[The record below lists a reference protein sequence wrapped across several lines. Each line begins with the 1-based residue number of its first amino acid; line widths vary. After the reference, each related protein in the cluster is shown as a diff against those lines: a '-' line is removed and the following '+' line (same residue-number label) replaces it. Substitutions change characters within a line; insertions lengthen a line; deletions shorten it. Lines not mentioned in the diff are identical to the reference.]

1 MEYIDEQTQAQL
13 LDMNEVILEVEK
25 ALQAFSENKTITP
38 LRYVLPFNEQNRYL
52 VMPAL
57 SDELNIVGLKTVSF
71 APENSKKGK
80 ATITGSVIL
89 SDYETGETLSILDG
103 GFLTKVRTGAISGV
117 ATKYLAKEN
126 AKTLSVIG
134 AGVQAEGLIEAILA
148 VRDIEKI
155 HIASRTFEKAENFAQ
170 NIRNRF
176 NIKVSVFRLADEAID
191 SADIVVTA
199 TNANQPVYTHS
210 LHPGVHLNAVGSFK
224 PDMQEIPSETM
235 LVANKIVV
243 ESMEA
248 ALEETGDLKI
258 PQAEGILTKNM
269 LHSELGDII
278 SGEKVGRETEEEV
291 TVFKSVGLAIVDI
304 IVAQYFYKKLI
315 QS

>member
-1 MEYIDEQTQAQL
+1 MKYIDEQTQAQL

-71 APENSKKGK
+71 APENSKKEK

-134 AGVQAEGLIEAILA
+134 AGVQI
-148 VRDIEKI
+148 
-155 HIASRTFEKAENFAQ
+155 
-170 NIRNRF
+170 
-176 NIKVSVFRLADEAID
+176 
-191 SADIVVTA
+191 
-199 TNANQPVYTHS
+199 
-210 LHPGVHLNAVGSFK
+210 
-224 PDMQEIPSETM
+224 
-235 LVANKIVV
+235 
-243 ESMEA
+243 
-248 ALEETGDLKI
+248 
-258 PQAEGILTKNM
+258 
-269 LHSELGDII
+269 
-278 SGEKVGRETEEEV
+278 GRAHV
-291 TVFKSVGLAIVDI
+291 
-304 IVAQYFYKKLI
+304 
-315 QS
+315 

>member
-1 MEYIDEQTQAQL
+1 MKYIDEQTQAQL
-13 LDMNEVILEVEK
+13 LNMNEVILEVEK

-71 APENSKKGK
+71 APENSKKEK

-148 VRDIEKI
+148 VRDIENI

-176 NIKVSVFRLADEAID
+176 NIKVSVFKSADEAID

-199 TNANQPVYTHS
+199 TNASQPVYTHS

-235 LVANKIVV
+235 PV
-243 ESMEA
+243 SY
-248 ALEETGDLKI
+248 TH
-258 PQAEGILTKNM
+258 LTLPTK
-269 LHSELGDII
+269 
-278 SGEKVGRETEEEV
+278 
-291 TVFKSVGLAIVDI
+291 A
-304 IVAQYFYKKLI
+304 
-315 QS
+315 

>member
-1 MEYIDEQTQAQL
+1 MKYIDEQTQAQL
-13 LDMNEVILEVEK
+13 LNMNEVILEVEK

-71 APENSKKGK
+71 APENSKNEK

-148 VRDIEKI
+148 VRDIENI

-176 NIKVSVFRLADEAID
+176 NIKVSVFKSADEAID

-199 TNANQPVYTHS
+199 TNASHPVYTHS

-258 PQAEGILTKNM
+258 PQSEGILTKNM

>member
-1 MEYIDEQTQAQL
+1 MKYIDEQTQAQL
-13 LDMNEVILEVEK
+13 LNMNEVILEVEK

-57 SDELNIVGLKTVSF
+57 SDELNIFGLKTVSF
-71 APENSKKGK
+71 APENSKKEK

-148 VRDIEKI
+148 VRDIENI

-176 NIKVSVFRLADEAID
+176 NIKVSVFKSADEAID

-199 TNANQPVYTHS
+199 TNASQPVYTHS

-258 PQAEGILTKNM
+258 PQSEGILTKNM

>member
-1 MEYIDEQTQAQL
+1 M
-13 LDMNEVILEVEK
+13 
-25 ALQAFSENKTITP
+25 
-38 LRYVLPFNEQNRYL
+38 
-52 VMPAL
+52 
-57 SDELNIVGLKTVSF
+57 
-71 APENSKKGK
+71 
-80 ATITGSVIL
+80 
-89 SDYETGETLSILDG
+89 
-103 GFLTKVRTGAISGV
+103 
-117 ATKYLAKEN
+117 
-126 AKTLSVIG
+126 
-134 AGVQAEGLIEAILA
+134 
-148 VRDIEKI
+148 
-155 HIASRTFEKAENFAQ
+155 
-170 NIRNRF
+170 
-176 NIKVSVFRLADEAID
+176 SVFRSADEAID

-278 SGEKVGRETEEEV
+278 SGEKVGA
-291 TVFKSVGLAIVDI
+291 KL
-304 IVAQYFYKKLI
+304 KKK
-315 QS
+315 

>member
-1 MEYIDEQTQAQL
+1 MKYIDEQTQAQ

-25 ALQAFSENKTITP
+25 AFASFFRDKTITP

-71 APENSKKGK
+71 APENSKRK

-134 AGVQAEGLIEAILA
+134 AGVQAEGLLKRYLLLEIL
-148 VRDIEKI
+148 
-155 HIASRTFEKAENFAQ
+155 
-170 NIRNRF
+170 
-176 NIKVSVFRLADEAID
+176 
-191 SADIVVTA
+191 
-199 TNANQPVYTHS
+199 
-210 LHPGVHLNAVGSFK
+210 
-224 PDMQEIPSETM
+224 
-235 LVANKIVV
+235 
-243 ESMEA
+243 
-248 ALEETGDLKI
+248 
-258 PQAEGILTKNM
+258 KNS
-269 LHSELGDII
+269 HR
-278 SGEKVGRETEEEV
+278 K
-291 TVFKSVGLAIVDI
+291 
-304 IVAQYFYKKLI
+304 
-315 QS
+315 

>member
-1 MEYIDEQTQAQL
+1 MKYIDEQTQAQL
-13 LDMNEVILEVEK
+13 LNMNEVILEVEK

-148 VRDIEKI
+148 IEKI
-155 HIASRTFEKAENFAQ
+155 HIASRTFEKAEKFAQ

-176 NIKVSVFRLADEAID
+176 NIKVSVFRSADEAID

>member
-13 LDMNEVILEVEK
+13 LNMNEVILEVEK

-71 APENSKKGK
+71 APENSKTGK

-176 NIKVSVFRLADEAID
+176 NIKVSVFKSADEAID

>member
-1 MEYIDEQTQAQL
+1 MKYIDEQTQAQL

-71 APENSKKGK
+71 APENSKRK

-148 VRDIEKI
+148 VRDIEKFT
-155 HIASRTFEKAENFAQ
+155 SQ
-170 NIRNRF
+170 
-176 NIKVSVFRLADEAID
+176 
-191 SADIVVTA
+191 
-199 TNANQPVYTHS
+199 
-210 LHPGVHLNAVGSFK
+210 
-224 PDMQEIPSETM
+224 
-235 LVANKIVV
+235 V
-243 ESMEA
+243 ERSKKQKN
-248 ALEETGDLKI
+248 LLKI
-258 PQAEGILTKNM
+258 YEIDLILK
-269 LHSELGDII
+269 
-278 SGEKVGRETEEEV
+278 
-291 TVFKSVGLAIVDI
+291 
-304 IVAQYFYKKLI
+304 
-315 QS
+315 

>member
-1 MEYIDEQTQAQL
+1 MKYIDEQTQAQL
-13 LDMNEVILEVEK
+13 LNMNEVILEVEK

-71 APENSKKGK
+71 APENSKNEK

-176 NIKVSVFRLADEAID
+176 NIKVSVFKSADEAID

-199 TNANQPVYTHS
+199 TNASQPVYTHS

-258 PQAEGILTKNM
+258 PQSEGILTKNM

>member
-1 MEYIDEQTQAQL
+1 MKYIDEQTQAQL
-13 LDMNEVILEVEK
+13 LNMNEVILEVEK

-57 SDELNIVGLKTVSF
+57 SDELNIVGLKQSHLHLKIQK
-71 APENSKKGK
+71 EK

-148 VRDIEKI
+148 VRDIENI

-176 NIKVSVFRLADEAID
+176 NIKVSVFKSADEAID

-199 TNANQPVYTHS
+199 TNASQPVYTHS

-258 PQAEGILTKNM
+258 PQSEGILTKNM

-304 IVAQYFYKKLI
+304 IVAQYFYKN
-315 QS
+315 

>member
-1 MEYIDEQTQAQL
+1 MKYIDEQTQAQL
-13 LDMNEVILEVEK
+13 LNMNEVILEVEK

-71 APENSKKGK
+71 APENPKKEK

-148 VRDIEKI
+148 VRDIENI

-176 NIKVSVFRLADEAID
+176 NIKVSVFKSADEAID

-199 TNANQPVYTHS
+199 TNASQPVYTHS

-258 PQAEGILTKNM
+258 PQSEGILTKNM

>member
-1 MEYIDEQTQAQL
+1 MKYIDEQTQAQL

-57 SDELNIVGLKTVSF
+57 SDELNIVGL
-71 APENSKKGK
+71 ENSKKGK

-155 HIASRTFEKAENFAQ
+155 HIASRTFEKAEKFAQ

-176 NIKVSVFRLADEAID
+176 NIKVSVFRSADEAID

>member
-1 MEYIDEQTQAQL
+1 MKYIDEQTQAQL
-13 LDMNEVILEVEK
+13 LNMNEVILEVEK

-57 SDELNIVGLKTVSF
+57 SDELNIDGLKTVSF

-148 VRDIEKI
+148 VRDIENI

-176 NIKVSVFRLADEAID
+176 NIKVSVFKSADEAID

-199 TNANQPVYTHS
+199 TNASQPVYTHS

-258 PQAEGILTKNM
+258 PQSEGILTKNM

>member
-1 MEYIDEQTQAQL
+1 M
-13 LDMNEVILEVEK
+13 
-25 ALQAFSENKTITP
+25 
-38 LRYVLPFNEQNRYL
+38 
-52 VMPAL
+52 
-57 SDELNIVGLKTVSF
+57 
-71 APENSKKGK
+71 
-80 ATITGSVIL
+80 
-89 SDYETGETLSILDG
+89 SILDG

-155 HIASRTFEKAENFAQ
+155 HIASRTFEKAEKFAQ

-176 NIKVSVFRLADEAID
+176 NIKVSVFRSADEAID

-210 LHPGVHLNAVGSFK
+210 LHPGVHLNAVGSF
-224 PDMQEIPSETM
+224 MQEIPSETM